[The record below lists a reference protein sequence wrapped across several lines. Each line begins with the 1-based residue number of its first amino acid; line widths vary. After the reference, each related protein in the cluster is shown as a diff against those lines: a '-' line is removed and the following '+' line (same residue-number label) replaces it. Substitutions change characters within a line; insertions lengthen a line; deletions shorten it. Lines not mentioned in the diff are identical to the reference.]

1 MLRCRGSYAELS
13 PHIHLIGGQLGK
25 FVNLMKKRRIERLLR
40 EALLRGGK
48 MELALYEYELEEH
61 IEYWYEGLK
70 ADRDEFVFVVTENSG
85 DVAMALI
92 TEDKTVF
99 INEDARKKLQE
110 FWPRTYNANMKKLIP
125 WMARDLANDIISVN
139 GVKTV
144 S

>member
-1 MLRCRGSYAELS
+1 
-13 PHIHLIGGQLGK
+13 
-25 FVNLMKKRRIERLLR
+25 MKKRRIERLLR

-70 ADRDEFVFVVTENSG
+70 ADRDEFVFVVTEHSG

-99 INEDARKKLQE
+99 INEDARKNLQE

-125 WMARDLANDIISVN
+125 MMARDLANDIISVN

-144 S
+144 L